1 MGLDPARD
9 RRNREVMA
17 SHQLD
22 ALICRL
28 PENVLLLTGHWPLSS
43 FAWVLFP
50 REGTST
56 LIVPET
62 EARSIPPKAADELR
76 PFPMGILSAPDPYE
90 SIERYVRDA
99 AGSTALQHA
108 RIGYEAGFEAV
119 AAGHTGGEV
128 MVPAAVT
135 LALLTRALPR
145 ATLVD
150 ATGALHA
157 ARARKTAREIEML
170 RRANEIAAFG
180 LEAFRALYEPGRT
193 EAEVAAQ
200 VEAAIMTRGIGHR
213 GAAHVR
219 AWAQLMTGPEAAH
232 AYSLHPATSARVIAR
247 GDLGVLELGTHVD
260 GYWSDLTRTLVA
272 GDPPDTRQQ
281 ELYAAILAGHE
292 AVMAHARPG
301 MTGAE
306 VDALAR
312 QEIERRGF
320 GEHFFHPT
328 GHGLGFRYHEPHPLL
343 RPGSTSLIEEG
354 MVSSVEPGI
363 YIEGYGGMRME
374 ENVAFTADGVER
386 LSVFDTSLGV
396 S

>member
-1 MGLDPARD
+1 MWPPNAIDAAIFLAVPIPRIRPAVDRD
-9 RRNREVMA
+9 RPTSWPGDVGLAWRYVWSRPG
-17 SHQLD
+17 L
-22 ALICRL
+22 LG
-28 PENVLLLTGHWPLSS
+28 LLLILGSSNLVGPVVTARLAAALVLASTGNSAAYLGLVASS
-43 FAWVLFP
+43 WDVGLGVGGAIMAAWCGP
-50 REGTST
+50 R
-56 LIVPET
+56 
-62 EARSIPPKAADELR
+62 
-76 PFPMGILSAPDPYE
+76 
-90 SIERYVRDA
+90 
-99 AGSTALQHA
+99 
-108 RIGYEAGFEAV
+108 
-119 AAGHTGGEV
+119 
-128 MVPAAVT
+128 
-135 LALLTRALPR
+135 PR
-145 ATLVD
+145 
-150 ATGALHA
+150 
-157 ARARKTAREIEML
+157 RKTAREIEML

-374 ENVAFTADGVER
+374 ENVVFTADGVER
-386 LSVFDTSLGV
+386 LSVFDTSLGA